1 MRLNEHTKLLGQRVI
16 LVPYEARHVPK
27 YHEWMSNAALR
38 DLTASEEL
46 TLNEEYEMQRSWR
59 EDDDK
64 LTFIVL
70 CAETYARTNDEIEA
84 MIGDTNLF
92 LRTDVDEEEEQAEGA
107 SQQVVA
113 EAEIMIAS
121 PEARGKGFGREAML
135 LMLKYAQKHLPVT
148 KFEAKIDMEN
158 AVSLRL
164 FESFQ
169 FHEVRRVEVFNEVTL
184 ERPLT
189 SDWLHWLDTQV
200 TLRSEDYKN
209 D

>member
-46 TLNEEYEMQRSWR
+46 TLSEEYEMQCSWR
-59 EDDDK
+59 QDEDK

-70 CAETYARTNDEIEA
+70 CAETYAKTNDEIEA
-84 MIGDTNLF
+84 MVGDTNLF
-92 LRTDVDEEEEQAEGA
+92 LRTDENDQTEGI
-107 SQQVVA
+107 SQQIVA

-121 PEARGKGFGREAML
+121 PEARGKGYGREAML
-135 LMLKYAQKHLPVT
+135 LMLKYAQEHLPIT
-148 KFEAKIDMEN
+148 KFEAKIDMDN
-158 AVSLRL
+158 AISLRL

-169 FHEVRRVEVFNEVTL
+169 FNEVRRVEVFHEVTL
-184 ERPLT
+184 ERLLT
-189 SDWLHWLDTQV
+189 SDWLRWLDAQV
-200 TLRSEDYKN
+200 TLRSENYRCT
-209 D
+209 

>member
-46 TLNEEYEMQRSWR
+46 TLSEEYEMQCSWR
-59 EDDDK
+59 QDEDK

-70 CAETYARTNDEIEA
+70 CAETYAKTNDEIEA
-84 MIGDTNLF
+84 MVGDTNLF
-92 LRTDVDEEEEQAEGA
+92 LRTDENDQTEGI
-107 SQQVVA
+107 SQQIVA

-121 PEARGKGFGREAML
+121 PEARGKGYGREAML
-135 LMLKYAQKHLPVT
+135 LMLKYAQEHIPIT
-148 KFEAKIDMEN
+148 KFEAKIDMDN
-158 AVSLRL
+158 AISLRL

-169 FHEVRRVEVFNEVTL
+169 FNEVRRVEVFHEVTL
-184 ERPLT
+184 ERLLT
-189 SDWLHWLDTQV
+189 SDWLRWLDAQV
-200 TLRSEDYKN
+200 TLRSENYKST
-209 D
+209 